1 MMIEVNGLQAGYG
14 DLQVLWN
21 ISLKVAQGEFIVL
34 LGPNGAGKTTTLRA
48 MSGVIKP
55 MRGEIKFDGK
65 SIVNLPAYKI
75 NRLGISFITEDL
87 NLFPK
92 MSVKDN
98 LLVGAYAGYDRKLI
112 KESLEYAFHLFARLE
127 ERQNQLAGTL
137 SGGERKMLAIGRG
150 LMSNPKILMVDEPSL
165 GLSPVMTKATF
176 EALLEL
182 NRKGITI
189 LLVEQHLAKALEIT
203 NRGYIIE
210 HGQIVMEGQT
220 SIILES
226 ERVKEIYLG
235 R

>member
-1 MMIEVNGLQAGYG
+1 MIEVNGLQAGYG

-21 ISLKVAQGEFIVL
+21 ISLSVAQGEFIVL

-48 MSGVIKP
+48 ISGVIKP
-55 MRGEIKFDGK
+55 MRGEIRFDGK
-65 SIVNLPAYKI
+65 SIVDLPAYKI
-75 NRLGISFITEDL
+75 NRLGISYITEDL
-87 NLFPK
+87 NLVPK
-92 MSVKDN
+92 MTVKDN
-98 LLVGAYAGYDRKLI
+98 LLVGAYAGYDRKQI
-112 KESLEYAFHLFARLE
+112 KESLERVFRLFDRLA

-150 LMSNPKILMVDEPSL
+150 LMSNPQILLVDEPSL
-165 GLSPVMTKATF
+165 GLSPVLTQATF

-182 NRKGITI
+182 NRRGITI

-210 HGQIVMEGQT
+210 QGSIVMEGQT
-220 SIILES
+220 SILLES

>member
-1 MMIEVNGLQAGYG
+1 MIEVNGLQAGYG

-21 ISLKVAQGEFIVL
+21 ISLNVAQGEFIVL
-34 LGPNGAGKTTTLRA
+34 LGPNGAGKTTTLRVI
-48 MSGVIKP
+48 SGVIKP
-55 MRGEIKFDGK
+55 MRGEIKFDGM
-65 SIVNLPAYKI
+65 SIVDVPAHKI

-98 LLVGAYAGYDRKLI
+98 LLVGAYAVHDRKLI
-112 KESLEYAFHLFARLE
+112 KESVERAFSLFTRLA

-150 LMSNPKILMVDEPSL
+150 LMSNPQILLVDEPSL
-165 GLSPVMTKATF
+165 GLSPVLTKATF

-210 HGQIVMEGQT
+210 QGSIVMEGQT
-220 SIILES
+220 SLLLES

>member
-1 MMIEVNGLQAGYG
+1 MLEVRGLQAGYG

-21 ISLKVAQGEFIVL
+21 ISLRVEQGEFIVL
-34 LGPNGAGKTTTLRA
+34 LGPNGAGKTTTLRSI
-48 MSGVIKP
+48 SGVVKP
-55 MRGEIKFDGK
+55 IQGEIKLNGQ
-65 SIVNLPAYKI
+65 SIVGLPPHKI
-75 NRLGISFITEDL
+75 NRLGISYITEDL

-92 MSVKDN
+92 MTVKDN
-98 LLVGAYAGYDRKLI
+98 LLVGAYAVHDRAHVRKSV
-112 KESLEYAFHLFARLE
+112 EQAFSLFGRLA

-150 LMSNPKILMVDEPSL
+150 LMSNPKLILVDEPSL
-165 GLSPVMTKATF
+165 GLSPVMTQTTF
-176 EALLEL
+176 DALMAL
-182 NRKGITI
+182 NKTGITI

-210 HGQIVMEGQT
+210 HGEVVMEGEA
-220 SIILES
+220 SVLIEN

>member
-1 MMIEVNGLQAGYG
+1 MLEVNGLEAGYG
-14 DLQVLWN
+14 GLQVLWN
-21 ISLKVAQGEFIVL
+21 ISLRVAQGEFIVL

-48 MSGVIKP
+48 ISGVIKP
-55 MRGEIKFDGK
+55 MRGEVKFEGK
-65 SIVNLPAYKI
+65 SIEGLPAHKI
-75 NRLGISFITEDL
+75 NRLGISYITEDL

-92 MSVKDN
+92 MSIKDN
-98 LLVGAYAGYDRKLI
+98 LLVGAYAIHDRQQVKDSI
-112 KESLEYAFHLFARLE
+112 EYAFSLFERLA

-150 LMSNPKILMVDEPSL
+150 LMSNPRILLVDEPSL
-165 GLSPVMTKATF
+165 GLSPVMTQATF
-176 EALLEL
+176 KALTEL

-189 LLVEQHLAKALEIT
+189 VLVEQHLAKALEIT

-210 HGQIVMEGQT
+210 HGQVVMKDQT
-220 SIILES
+220 AALLEN

>member
-1 MMIEVNGLQAGYG
+1 MIEVNGLQAGYG

-21 ISLKVAQGEFIVL
+21 ISLSVAQGEFIVL

-48 MSGVIKP
+48 ISGVIKP
-55 MRGEIKFDGK
+55 MRGEIRFDGK
-65 SIVNLPAYKI
+65 SIVDLPAYKI
-75 NRLGISFITEDL
+75 NRLGISYITEDL

-92 MSVKDN
+92 MTVKDN
-98 LLVGAYAGYDRKLI
+98 LLVGAYAGYDRKRI
-112 KESLEYAFHLFARLE
+112 KESMEYVFHLFDRLA
-127 ERQNQLAGTL
+127 ERRNQLAGTL

-150 LMSNPKILMVDEPSL
+150 LMSNPQILLVDEPSL
-165 GLSPVMTKATF
+165 GLSPVLTKATF
-176 EALLEL
+176 VALLEL
-182 NRKGITI
+182 NRRGITI

-210 HGQIVMEGQT
+210 QGSIVMEGQT
-220 SIILES
+220 SLLLES

>member
-1 MMIEVNGLQAGYG
+1 MIEVNGLQAGYG

>member
-1 MMIEVNGLQAGYG
+1 MIEVNGLQAGYG

-21 ISLKVAQGEFIVL
+21 ISLSVAQGEFIVL

-48 MSGVIKP
+48 ISGVIKP
-55 MRGEIKFDGK
+55 MRGEIRFDGK
-65 SIVNLPAYKI
+65 SIVDLPAYKI
-75 NRLGISFITEDL
+75 NRLGISYITEDL

-92 MSVKDN
+92 MTVKDN
-98 LLVGAYAGYDRKLI
+98 LLVGAYAGYDRKRI
-112 KESLEYAFHLFARLE
+112 KESMEYVFHLFDRLA
-127 ERQNQLAGTL
+127 ERRNQLAGTL

-150 LMSNPKILMVDEPSL
+150 LMSNPQILLVDEPSL
-165 GLSPVMTKATF
+165 GLSPVLTKATF

-210 HGQIVMEGQT
+210 QGSIVMEGQT
-220 SIILES
+220 SLLLES

>member
-1 MMIEVNGLQAGYG
+1 MIEVNGLQAGYG

-55 MRGEIKFDGK
+55 MGGEIKFDGK
-65 SIVNLPAYKI
+65 SIANLPAYKI

-220 SIILES
+220 SIMLES

>member
-1 MMIEVNGLQAGYG
+1 MIEINGLQAGYG

-21 ISLKVAQGEFIVL
+21 ISLNVAQGEFIVL
-34 LGPNGAGKTTTLRA
+34 LGPNGAGKTTTLRVI
-48 MSGVIKP
+48 SGVIKP

-65 SIVNLPAYKI
+65 SIVGVPAHTI

-98 LLVGAYAGYDRKLI
+98 LLVGAYGVHDRKI
-112 KESLEYAFHLFARLE
+112 VKESVKHVFSLFGRLE
-127 ERQNQLAGTL
+127 ERQDQLAGTL

-150 LMSNPKILMVDEPSL
+150 LMSNPKMLLVDEPSL

-220 SIILES
+220 PILLES

>member
-1 MMIEVNGLQAGYG
+1 MIEINGLQAGYDG
-14 DLQVLWN
+14 LQVLWDITLN
-21 ISLKVAQGEFIVL
+21 ISQGEFIVL
-34 LGPNGAGKTTTLRA
+34 LGPNGAGKTTTLRVI
-48 MSGVIKP
+48 SGVIKP

-65 SIVNLPAYKI
+65 SIVGVPAYEI

-98 LLVGAYAGYDRKLI
+98 LLVGAYGVQDRKLI
-112 KESLEYAFHLFARLE
+112 KESMEHVFSLFGRLK
-127 ERQNQLAGTL
+127 ERKDQLAGTL

-150 LMSNPKILMVDEPSL
+150 LMSNPKILLVDEPSL

-220 SIILES
+220 SILLET

>member
-1 MMIEVNGLQAGYG
+1 
-14 DLQVLWN
+14 
-21 ISLKVAQGEFIVL
+21 
-34 LGPNGAGKTTTLRA
+34 
-48 MSGVIKP
+48 
-55 MRGEIKFDGK
+55 
-65 SIVNLPAYKI
+65 
-75 NRLGISFITEDL
+75 
-87 NLFPK
+87 

-220 SIILES
+220 SIMLES

>member
-1 MMIEVNGLQAGYG
+1 MIEVNGLQAGYG

-21 ISLKVAQGEFIVL
+21 ISLKVAQGEFSVL

-48 MSGVIKP
+48 ISGVIKP

-75 NRLGISFITEDL
+75 NRLGIRVITEDL

-220 SIILES
+220 SIMLES